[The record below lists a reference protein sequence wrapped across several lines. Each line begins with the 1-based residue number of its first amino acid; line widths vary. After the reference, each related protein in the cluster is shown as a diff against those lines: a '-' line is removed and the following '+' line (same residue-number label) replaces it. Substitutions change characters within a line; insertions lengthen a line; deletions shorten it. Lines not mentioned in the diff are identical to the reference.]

1 MDIQRASAQESI
13 PMEMPSIWSLI
24 SEEERAALQAEVRS
38 RWQQRLARFPE
49 RTLLWLALMPFCTV
63 ALAEACAFPVDEGSE
78 NVQALFARLF
88 EEGLCELKQ
97 AGPNLILEDE
107 RVRLQPSTDT
117 GNDYFSLTE
126 AVRADLLQR
135 ILSDAAQGKAKLLYE
150 MKFLGQAILA
160 AKQKGVPVPALLE
173 RWADL
178 ASAASSAAA
187 VTRRFSHEIE
197 ALLTDNQLNEVLRW
211 IEAARPLVELLE
223 GDLATAVEQASRQME
238 LHHRR
243 SYDEQYLAHFL
254 EREEQIV
261 AFNRLVDKK
270 KTRTWALHFVGPG
283 GIGKTMLM
291 RYITARLVKERG
303 ASVAR
308 VDFDYLNP
316 GYPSRAPAL
325 LLDQFAQELRLQGNA
340 LSDKEFGQFA
350 RKVTNFYERFT
361 GALASGVSI
370 IQTLGDAEFVDLL
383 RTFARALSNLPQPV
397 VLILDTCEELAKI
410 RPGGVIP
417 ENVRATFQILE
428 QLHRMLPRVRVI
440 FSGRRPLASSG
451 AGGWTCPTSAHPRRS
466 YLRLHEI
473 RGFSRDEAL
482 RYLRDHVQVRAQL
495 VEPILEKSLDTDQ
508 VELFTF
514 ARRARRQ
521 MDSLGKTRYN
531 PFDLSL
537 YAGWANAD
545 STLTAEALRTADVD
559 RYIERRIVGRIA
571 HPGLLSLLPA
581 VSLLGHFDR
590 ETLRVISQS
599 SEESFSTIFQEL
611 LNQEWIQLQQF
622 TFWKVKSSLRERLY
636 AYYRKHDP
644 VALAEARQRV
654 LPYLERITQE
664 WPLDRLNISHFDVAL
679 RLLEESDPRR
689 AAVWWEKIE
698 IRFASE
704 PNAYGWAI
712 SLIEQLKGEEGALAE
727 RETRSE
733 AVDAESRRES
743 ALRAAVLATYAAAQL
758 HTAPSLTAER
768 AATWQEVA
776 LKSERHPTAAG
787 RERLRLRASAALS
800 MLEKNVEQ
808 LFRLLETAF
817 QKERDEQTIAALVAA
832 LESLLEEREPVP
844 QEISFQETPRQY
856 EEIFSPTHQEQ
867 LSWEPLLVFVDQL
880 DSVQLSLE
888 LRTFAL
894 VLAARACRLA
904 EDWHRT
910 EHYFVRALAHAP
922 QLRAN
927 LQRWLDWHA
936 PENLAARVRLEYIRT
951 CYPALHSPQEV
962 LGWVNGAD
970 SDHDRKS
977 DLDSDRLQT
986 ALLQIRGA
994 QSPPVQLISER
1005 AVFPHAGLTDAEDG
1019 FRLEPH
1025 CNAHRAFQ
1033 PFRCAIAE
1041 ELARLGKVERALAEL
1056 QELSRSAEQTA
1067 MDQDLVHA
1075 VEHTILR
1082 IVRRMR
1088 LRDEGYKPGSDFPRH
1103 NEEWALDGLSGPRVE
1118 PAALSEVSRRISSR
1132 LFADFAGEKER
1143 GALLCHARWRTSYT
1157 LRLDWAMGALSSQLA
1172 LIEMHLSAQ
1181 GQPEGASFAILSL
1194 FLDALEVNAV
1204 TTSIGIPPV
1213 LPTLTAA
1220 QLDEIR
1226 ENWFAARQDQPVEAL
1241 TLALRA
1247 AALGQE
1253 RSVLRQFSGAL
1264 VQRVGVH
1271 RAAQIALDEG
1281 ELLAL
1286 RLTDRAIPVLNQ
1298 AWIWFAAAQDSLGQF
1313 ISTITLAL
1321 AQARLGNRDQVRG
1334 LLRSHFGQQYFA
1346 QIPELLS
1353 QVLADLQFD
1362 FRREVPLLSQE
1373 EDAAA
1378 HALLSEQMLFERMA
1392 MEIAA
1397 GHGGFA
1403 GEDSLSRAWRPWL
1416 IRLLACAMWS
1426 EGQQADMRN
1435 LALWLESHYSLT
1447 LLQTTEP
1454 VYGEKVLP
1462 AELDGWPQWPGEQM
1476 SLVRHP
1482 QADQPEITQFNQP
1495 RDIRTDNGVI
1505 VLSFSSK
1512 EGQSNIRR
1520 GALEVTMAVASSLGD
1535 VVGGPIIGSLA
1546 SIALTSLVSTVVS
1559 YVQSARRN
1567 AELKKMVQL
1576 IPPTRPVTLE
1586 LRVDEAS
1593 SAICWEGLINSALEE
1608 TGSQQIDFQQL
1619 QFYRTMPKLPS
1630 WPARVPRKIS
1640 EIEAAGSSSDAL
1652 ALQNTIWQELA
1663 KNEERFSVRV
1673 FDIEQLFSSRQ
1684 RISLQKTDVLHLVAP
1699 VIETGSGGLGIEL
1712 GPGYERQTSSSNR
1725 SRGRLWHAEELVH
1738 SFPNLTF
1745 CIIQAPLATMTQRS
1759 ETDREY
1765 AAVQRRFAAQL
1776 FMHGIPIVLT
1786 IPAFPYDVGEQVI
1799 HSFSEPLRSRNVP
1812 SIATLLAALARARA
1826 SILEKGSAWRREDAL
1841 EMAWDVS
1848 LFVAREEKE
1857 PASD

>member
-1 MDIQRASAQESI
+1 MEIQRASAQESI

-24 SEEERAALQAEVRS
+24 SEEEREALQAEVRS

-49 RTLLWLALMPFCTV
+49 RTLLWLALMPFSTV
-63 ALAEACAFPVDEGSE
+63 ALAEACAFPVDKESE
-78 NVQALFARLF
+78 HVQALFARLF

-107 RVRLQPSTDT
+107 RVLLQPTADTD
-117 GNDYFSLTE
+117 NYFSLTE

-135 ILSDAAQGKAKLLYE
+135 IQRDAAQGTARLLHE
-150 MKFLGQAILA
+150 LEFLGQAILN
-160 AKQKGVPVPALLE
+160 AKQRGVSVPPLLA

-197 ALLTDNQLNEVLRW
+197 ALLATDQLNELLRW
-211 IEAARPLVELLE
+211 IEAARPLIEVLE
-223 GDLATAVEQASRQME
+223 GDLAAAVEQASRQME

-254 EREEQIV
+254 EREEQIA
-261 AFNRLVDKK
+261 AFNRLLDKK
-270 KTRTWALHFVGPG
+270 NTSAWALHFIGPG

-340 LSDKEFGQFA
+340 LSDKEFDQFA
-350 RKVTNFYERFT
+350 RKVTNFYEQFT
-361 GALASGVSI
+361 GALASGASI
-370 IQTLGDAEFVDLL
+370 IQTLGDAEFVGLL
-383 RTFARALSNLPQPV
+383 RTFARALNNLPQPV

-410 RPGGVIP
+410 RPDGVIP

-428 QLHRMLPRVRVI
+428 QLHRMLPGVRVI

-451 AGGWTCPTSAHPRRS
+451 AGGWTCPTSAHSRRP
-466 YLRLHEI
+466 YLLLHEI
-473 RGFSRDEAL
+473 QGFTRDEAL
-482 RYLRDHVQVRAQL
+482 RYLRDHMQVRAQL
-495 VEPILEKSLDTDQ
+495 VEPVLEKSLDTDQ

-521 MDSLGKTRYN
+521 TNSLSKTRYN

-559 RYIERRIVGRIA
+559 RYIERRIVGRIT

-611 LNQEWIQLQQF
+611 LNQEWIQLQQY

-644 VALAEARQRV
+644 VALGEARQRV

-698 IRFASE
+698 TRFASE
-704 PNAYGWAI
+704 PNAYGWVI

-727 RETRSE
+727 IETGSE

-758 HTAPSLTAER
+758 HTIPSLTAER

-776 LKSERHPTAAG
+776 LKSERHPTAVG

-808 LFRLLETAF
+808 LFRLLEAAF

-856 EEIFSPTHQEQ
+856 EETFSPTHQEL

-904 EDWHRT
+904 EDWHRM
-910 EHYFVRALAHAP
+910 EHYFVRALAREP

-927 LQRWLDWHA
+927 LQCWLDWRA
-936 PENLAARVRLEYIRT
+936 PENLAARVQLEYIRAF
-951 CYPALHSPQEV
+951 YPALYSPQEV
-962 LGWVNGAD
+962 LERVNGANFA
-970 SDHDRKS
+970 DHDWKS
-977 DLDSDRLQT
+977 DLDSNRLQT
-986 ALLQIRGA
+986 ALLQLRGT
-994 QSPPVQLISER
+994 QSPPVQVISER
-1005 AVFPHAGLTDAEDG
+1005 TVFLHAGLTDVEDG
-1019 FRLEPH
+1019 FGLEPH

-1033 PFRCAIAE
+1033 PFCCAIAE
-1041 ELARLGKVERALAEL
+1041 ELARLGKVEQALSEL

-1067 MDQDLVHA
+1067 VDQDIVYA
-1075 VEHTILR
+1075 VEYTILR

-1088 LRDEGYKPGSDFPRH
+1088 LRDEGYKPGPDFPRH
-1103 NEEWALDGLSGPRVE
+1103 NEEWTLDGLSGPRIE
-1118 PAALSEVSRRISSR
+1118 PAALAEVSRRISSR
-1132 LFADFAGEKER
+1132 FISDFAGEKES

-1157 LRLDWAMGALSSQLA
+1157 LRLDWAMGALSSQMA
-1172 LIEMHLSAQ
+1172 LIEMLLSAQ
-1181 GQPEGASFAILSL
+1181 GQPEDASFATLSL
-1194 FLDALEVNAV
+1194 FLDALEVNEV

-1213 LPTLTAA
+1213 LPTLAAA

-1226 ENWFAARQDQPVEAL
+1226 ENWFAAHQDQPVEAL

-1247 AALGQE
+1247 AALGRK
-1253 RSVLRQFSGAL
+1253 RSDIPQFSGAL
-1264 VQRVGVH
+1264 VRRVGVR

-1286 RLTDRAIPVLNQ
+1286 RLPERAIPLLNQ
-1298 AWIWFAAAQDSLGQF
+1298 AWIWFAAAQDSLSQF

-1321 AQARLGNRDQVRG
+1321 AQARLGNRDQVRD

-1346 QIPELLS
+1346 QIPALFS
-1353 QVLADLQFD
+1353 QVLADLQFN
-1362 FRREVPLLSQE
+1362 FQREPPLHSQE
-1373 EDAAA
+1373 EHVAAR
-1378 HALLSEQMLFERMA
+1378 ALLSEQTLFERMVKE
-1392 MEIAA
+1392 MAA

-1403 GEDSLSRAWRPWL
+1403 GVDSLSRAWRPWL
-1416 IRLLACAMWS
+1416 IRLLACAIWS
-1426 EGQQADMRN
+1426 DDRQTDMRD

-1462 AELDGWPQWPGEQM
+1462 AELDGWPEWPGEQA

-1482 QADQPEITQFNQP
+1482 QADQPEITQFNQT
-1495 RDIRTDNGVI
+1495 RGIRTDNGVI

-1520 GALEVTMAVASSLGD
+1520 GALEVTMAVASSLGG
-1535 VVGGPIIGSLA
+1535 VVGSPIISSLA
-1546 SIALTSLVSTVVS
+1546 SAALTSLVSTVVS

-1567 AELKKMVQL
+1567 SELKKMVEL

-1593 SAICWEGLINSALEE
+1593 SAICWEGLITSALEE
-1608 TGSQQIDFQQL
+1608 TGSQRIDFQQL
-1619 QFYRTMPKLPS
+1619 QFYRTMPKLPT

-1652 ALQNTIWQELA
+1652 ALQNAIWQELA
-1663 KNEERFSVRV
+1663 KDEERFSVRV
-1673 FDIEQLFSSRQ
+1673 FDIEQLFFARQ
-1684 RISLQKTDVLHLVAP
+1684 KLSLQKTDVLHLVAP

-1712 GPGYERQTSSSNR
+1712 GPGYERQTSSGSR

-1745 CIIQAPLATMTQRS
+1745 CIVQAPLATMTRRS

-1799 HSFSEPLRSRNVP
+1799 HSFSEVLRSRNVP
-1812 SIATLLAALARARA
+1812 SIATLLAALARARD
-1826 SILEKGSAWRREDAL
+1826 SIVEKGSSWRREDAL

-1857 PASD
+1857 PVND